1 MLDALAKSRSCA
13 MLGAGASWPIVPI
26 VHELRPLVAKRG
38 LATGAFPAVRIP
50 RDAVGATVLPR
61 PRMADRIWTE
71 RDDLEEELLHRLT
84 PGAVQ
89 AIAVSFLAPRPY
101 QWAPPQYEVFNHS
114 RYRMAIINYNTDGLA
129 DRHLPSHLIVNVH
142 GTGLIQAELEALDW
156 EHCIDSFQEF
166 DGPPIVIPNLF
177 LPQPEPETLKSSLA
191 YRKVRRM
198 LRGADRLAIVGY
210 SFGDNDDRVGKEAV
224 ISALGNR
231 PLPVVVV
238 QPNAYELA
246 GALAEEARHSAVH
259 PLSVYWESFSS
270 AVIASVTRP
279 RWKVCN
285 HQQHCAL
292 LAAAATPLV
301 SGGLK
306 TVILAAVRRRTARFS
321 DRGHQASGMW
331 SFAL

>member
-1 MLDALAKSRSCA
+1 MRTISPGMQILLDVLAKSRSCA

-38 LATGAFPAVRIP
+38 LATGAFPVVRIP
-50 RDAVGATVLPR
+50 RDAVGATVLPG
-61 PRMADRIWTE
+61 PRTADWIWTE
-71 RDDLEEELLHRLT
+71 RDALEEELLHRLT
-84 PGAVQ
+84 HGAVQ

-101 QWAPPQYEVFNHS
+101 QWAPPQYEVFNHT
-114 RYRMAIINYNTDGLA
+114 RYRIAIINYNTDGLA

-177 LPQPEPETLKSSLA
+177 LPQPETEALKSSLA
-191 YRKVRRM
+191 YWKVRSM

-210 SFGDNDDRVGKEAV
+210 SFGGNDDRVGKEAV

-246 GALAEEARHSAVH
+246 GALAEEARHSAIH
-259 PLSVYWESFSS
+259 PLTVYWDSFSS

-279 RWKVCN
+279 RWKVCS
-285 HQQHCAL
+285 HRQHCARCIL
-292 LAAAATPLV
+292 YLYEAFLDSGNSWERLAEHLRLTRP
-301 SGGLK
+301 
-306 TVILAAVRRRTARFS
+306 I
-321 DRGHQASGMW
+321 
-331 SFAL
+331 